1 MVPNMEEPLVGGNVE
16 KIGGPG
22 ESLVVIEVK
31 KRLYRV
37 GHLAVGFHELL

>member
-1 MVPNMEEPLVGGNVE
+1 MVSNMEEPLIEGNIE
-16 KIGGPG
+16 KIGGAG
-22 ESLVVIEVK
+22 DRMVVIEVK